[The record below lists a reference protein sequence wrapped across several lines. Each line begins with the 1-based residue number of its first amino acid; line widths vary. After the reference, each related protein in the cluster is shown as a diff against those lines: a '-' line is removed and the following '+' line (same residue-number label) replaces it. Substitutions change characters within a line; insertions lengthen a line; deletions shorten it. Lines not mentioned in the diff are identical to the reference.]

1 MKAEHEVKLNHT
13 EMTMIRRM
21 CGVKLH
27 ERKKSEQLGKL
38 VGLEPVSLTVKKGVG
53 DVWTMDVLNI
63 KMIPTGQ
70 VLYDVGG

>member
-1 MKAEHEVKLNHT
+1 VKAEHEVKLNHT

>member
-1 MKAEHEVKLNHT
+1 
-13 EMTMIRRM
+13 MIRRM

>member
-27 ERKKSEQLGKL
+27 ERKKSEQLGKV

>member
-1 MKAEHEVKLNHT
+1 VKAEHEVKLNHT

-27 ERKKSEQLGKL
+27 ERKKSEQLGKV